1 MSCSPP
7 HGIIAFVMNDMASV
21 MGVNDEVSKVLLLGR
36 NKMTKFYE
44 SVWVPFVVTKK
55 KILILAIASF
65 IALC

>member
-1 MSCSPP
+1 
-7 HGIIAFVMNDMASV
+7 MA
-21 MGVNDEVSKVLLLGR
+21 
-36 NKMTKFYE
+36 KFYE

>member
-1 MSCSPP
+1 
-7 HGIIAFVMNDMASV
+7 MNDMASV